1 MASILSG
8 VEFNCNTDIV
18 YTKVKVTANGR
29 RQIGILN
36 NNSKKSFYL
45 STPLMLTWGVNSY
58 EDEKT
63 GEVSSYDMALQFPND
78 EYNNP
83 ECVEFLKNMQAF
95 EQKLKA
101 DVITNA
107 KEWLNKTKMSPDAV
121 EALWTPMLKYPK
133 DKETKEPDYSRPPTI
148 KVKIPYWEG
157 EFKNVEL
164 YNEKGDLVFPVPSGD
179 GSEMIGDFIAKGSNI
194 ATLIQCGGVW
204 VANGKF
210 GVTWKLFQGV
220 VKPRVNM
227 SGKCHIVLT
236 EKDREK
242 MNVEVE
248 VTDEEDHEQVHS
260 PHVTEKME
268 ATHVQDSDDED
279 AMTPNIDASQT
290 VASSVKEEVKEEV
303 DSKTVAVED
312 TPKKKKVVK
321 KKVVADAP

>member
-1 MASILSG
+1 MTSILSG
-8 VEFNCNTDIV
+8 TEFNCNTDV
-18 YTKVKVTANGR
+18 TYTKVKVTANGR

-58 EDEKT
+58 EDDKT

-133 DKETKEPDYSRPPTI
+133 DKDTKEPDYSRPPTI

-164 YNEKGDLVFPVPSGD
+164 YNDKGDLVFPVPNGD
-179 GSEMIGDFIAKGSNI
+179 GSEVIGDFIAKGSNI

-210 GVTWKLFQGV
+210 GVTWRLFQGV
-220 VKPRVNM
+220 VKPRLNM
-227 SGKCHIVLT
+227 RGKCHIVLT
-236 EKDREK
+236 DKDKEK
-242 MNVEVE
+242 MNVEVDE
-248 VTDEEDHEQVHS
+248 VDNDDPCVVDSSEV
-260 PHVTEKME
+260 VEKIE
-268 ATHVQDSDDED
+268 ATHVQDSDEEDEVVVPD
-279 AMTPNIDASQT
+279 TSQM
-290 VASSVKEEVKEEV
+290 VMSSVKDEVKEEV
-303 DSKTVAVED
+303 ESKTVAVED
-312 TPKKKKVVK
+312 APKKKKVVK
-321 KKVVADAP
+321 KKPVADAP